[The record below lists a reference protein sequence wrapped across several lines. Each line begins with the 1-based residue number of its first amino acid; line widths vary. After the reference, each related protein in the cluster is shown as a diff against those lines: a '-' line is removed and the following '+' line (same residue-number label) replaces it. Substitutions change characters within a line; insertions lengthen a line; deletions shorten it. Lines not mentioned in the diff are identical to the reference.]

1 MAMKSSSA
9 RLFIDCWNTLAWPS
23 KLVLM
28 IGGRMRSATC
38 LTCAVAVPSDTPGLN
53 PNETDTDG
61 SWPEWLI
68 DCGPTV
74 SLNEITDSSGTSDP
88 FGALNATFSSEST
101 CPWYFGS
108 SSTST
113 RYCAVSP

>member
-1 MAMKSSSA
+1 MKSSRP
-9 RLFIDCWNTLAWPS
+9 RLFIDCWNTLACPS
-23 KLVLM
+23 KLVEM
-28 IGGRMRSATC
+28 IGGSTRSATSF
-38 LTCAVAVPSDTPGLN
+38 TCDVATPSDTPGRS
-53 PNETDTDG
+53 PNEIDTDG

-74 SLNEITDSSGTSDP
+74 SANLITDSSGTSDP

-101 CPWYFGS
+101 WPWYFGS

-113 RYCAVSP
+113 RYWAMSL

>member
-1 MAMKSSSA
+1 MATNSSRP

-23 KLVLM
+23 KLVV
-28 IGGRMRSATC
+28 IVGGSSLSATC
-38 LTCAVAVPSDTPGLN
+38 LTCEVAAPSETPGLR
-53 PNETDTDG
+53 PNDTDTDG

-74 SLNEITDSSGTSDP
+74 SLKSITDCSGTRLP

-101 CPWYFGS
+101 CP
-108 SSTST
+108 
-113 RYCAVSP
+113 

>member
-1 MAMKSSSA
+1 MATKSSRP
-9 RLFIDCWNTLAWPS
+9 RLLIDCWKTLAWPS
-23 KLVLM
+23 KLVVM
-28 IGGRMRSATC
+28 IGGSTRSATC
-38 LTCAVAVPSDTPGLN
+38 FTCAVAAPSETPGRR

-61 SWPEWLI
+61 SCPEWLI

-74 SLNEITDSSGTSDP
+74 SLKLITDWSGTNDP

-101 CPWYFGS
+101 APWYFGS

-113 RYCAVSP
+113 RYCEMSL